1 MTHTAIIHLLAI
13 TLLICATI
21 LFLID
26 VGMEFEVRLA
36 VRLKWSLAWVVLR
49 YTAIICGVLL
59 AMDVL
64 F

>member
-1 MTHTAIIHLLAI
+1 VTHTEIIHFLAIIV
-13 TLLICATI
+13 LICATI

-26 VGMEFEVRLA
+26 VGVELEVRLA
-36 VRLKWSLAWVVLR
+36 VRLKWGLAWVVLR
-49 YTAIICGVLL
+49 YTGIICSVLL